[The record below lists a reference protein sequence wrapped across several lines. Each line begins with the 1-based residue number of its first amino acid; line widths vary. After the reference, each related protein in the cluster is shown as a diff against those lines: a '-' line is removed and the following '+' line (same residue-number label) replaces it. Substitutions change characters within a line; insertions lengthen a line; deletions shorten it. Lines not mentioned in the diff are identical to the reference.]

1 MSIMGLGPLEAAND
15 EMFQRIIK
23 ERDMIDAVTVAI
35 IAHIS
40 GMAVGEASMC
50 WSDYSKAG
58 TFDSMAAQKVT
69 LELVD
74 KIMVELKRV
83 RVQALTEYLEL
94 GPEEVKKLL
103 DVMTTNRSEQ

>member
-1 MSIMGLGPLEAAND
+1 MMMTD
-15 EMFQRIIK
+15 ELIQKIIK
-23 ERDMIDAVTVAI
+23 ETDMYDAVTIAI

-40 GMAVGEASMC
+40 GMAIGEGSMC
-50 WSDYSKAG
+50 WENIGGAG
-58 TFDSMAAQKVT
+58 KFDSEAANIVT

-74 KIMVELKRV
+74 KIMIEIKRV

-103 DVMTTNRSEQ
+103 DVMTTNKA